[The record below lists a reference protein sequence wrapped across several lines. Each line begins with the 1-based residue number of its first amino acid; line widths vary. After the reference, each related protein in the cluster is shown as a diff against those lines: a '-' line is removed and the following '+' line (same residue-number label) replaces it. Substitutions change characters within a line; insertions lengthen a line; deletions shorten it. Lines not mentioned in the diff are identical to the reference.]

1 MAQVKVCSVDSVSI
15 GSMKQFY
22 VNDLEILVVNF
33 DHQIYCL
40 DGRCTH
46 AGAPLAEG
54 TLNGWVLTCPW
65 HGSQFN
71 VTNGSILRGPT
82 EKPLKV
88 YPSAVRDGF
97 VFIEV

>member
-1 MAQVKVCSVDSVSI
+1 MRVCSVDSVPS
-15 GSMKQFY
+15 GTMEQFY
-22 VNDLEILVVNF
+22 VGELEILVVNRGTQF
-33 DHQIYCL
+33 LCL
-40 DGRCTH
+40 DARCTH

-54 TLNGWVLTCPW
+54 TLDGDVLTCPW

-71 VTNGSILRGPT
+71 ITNGAVARGPAQ
-82 EKPLKV
+82 KPLRV